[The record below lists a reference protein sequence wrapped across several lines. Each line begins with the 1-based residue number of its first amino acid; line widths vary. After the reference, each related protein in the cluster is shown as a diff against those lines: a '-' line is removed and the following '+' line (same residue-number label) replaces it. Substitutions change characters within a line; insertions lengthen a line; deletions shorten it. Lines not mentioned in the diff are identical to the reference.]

1 MEILAKRLKEIAA
14 RRGVSDA
21 AMARH
26 IGLDER
32 RYAHYAAGR
41 RKPDLETFLRIAAA
55 LETTP
60 NDLLGIEE
68 GFLADSTA
76 NTLINRF
83 VRAAS
88 SMSPKELEI
97 VVVQAEA
104 IALRTR

>member
-1 MEILAKRLKEIAA
+1 MIILAKKLKEIAA

-68 GFLADSTA
+68 AFLEDRAV
-76 NTLINRF
+76 NTLVNRF

-88 SMSPKELEI
+88 SMSSRELEI
-97 VVVQAEA
+97 MVVQAEA
-104 IALRTR
+104 IASRAS

>member
-1 MEILAKRLKEIAA
+1 MEILAKKLKEIAA
-14 RRGVSDA
+14 RKGVSDA

-41 RKPDLETFLRIAAA
+41 RKPDLETFLRIAIA

-68 GFLADSTA
+68 TFLEDRAA
-76 NTLINRF
+76 NTLVNRF

-88 SMSPKELEI
+88 SMSSKELEI

-104 IALRTR
+104 ISTRTR